1 MAREARKRGIRI
13 FDNDKVNKAFGRKPG
28 KKASGYIQTFDD
40 YARKS
45 IADPEEMLLYNRNAR
60 KVAGHIGKSGK
71 VINIAGKYDKSF
83 DTIAHEIGHDMNN
96 DGKISKIIKRIN
108 ARAKNPKKYEHNIH
122 KSGIKNEV
130 GSLMNS
136 AKNKISKLLE
146 NPTEYL
152 EERNAWNNAEKLL
165 KRNGATKEQ
174 IEQLRQNKKAAL
186 ETYKSGQKAG
196 ILRNL
201 RNKIQIE
208 SNQYGVGGL
217 PATSKKIKQQVRARS
232 KMRKRREQE

>member
-1 MAREARKRGIRI
+1 MDKIKVLFIDDDIDFGKMLSLALEENGI
-13 FDNDKVNKAFGRKPG
+13 KVYYSNSLAGIVAAIKEISPNIILLDVEIGTQSGIDTLPQIKAVALHTPILFVSSHHESEVAIQAIQKGGLNYLRKPFEIDELL
-28 KKASGYIQTFDD
+28 AYIYRYVNVQCNN
-40 YARKS
+40 
-45 IADPEEMLLYNRNAR
+45 ELLFEQFTLD
-60 KVAGHIGKSGK
+60 I
-71 VINIAGKYDKSF
+71 
-83 DTIAHEIGHDMNN
+83 E
-96 DGKISKIIKRIN
+96 KR
-108 ARAKNPKKYEHNIH
+108 
-122 KSGIKNEV
+122 
-130 GSLMNS
+130 
-136 AKNKISKLLE
+136 
-146 NPTEYL
+146 
-152 EERNAWNNAEKLL
+152 LL

-186 ETYKSGQKAG
+186 ETYKSSQKAG